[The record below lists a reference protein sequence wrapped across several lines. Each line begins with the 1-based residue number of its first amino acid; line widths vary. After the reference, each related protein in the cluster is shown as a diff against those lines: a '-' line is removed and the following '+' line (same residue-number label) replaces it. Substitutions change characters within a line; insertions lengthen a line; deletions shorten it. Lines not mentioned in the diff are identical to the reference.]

1 MMGEK
6 DPRTVVHVEHCSKS
20 FSGVTVFDDVSF
32 DLAAGEIHCL
42 VGENGAGKSTFIKIL
57 SGAYVPDSGRIVIC
71 GKEVRHFNPD
81 VLKKMGVQTIYQNQ
95 FLMHD
100 LTVAENIFMGDYVTG
115 KGGLMSYKKLVQKAG
130 EILKETEMEIDPA
143 QLLGDLDIT
152 ERQAV
157 QIARALAQEAKVLIL
172 DEPTASYGKREK
184 STLLR
189 LVRKIAAKGIGVIY
203 ISHHLDEV
211 FELADRVT
219 VIRDGKKVACY
230 KRDEITEQG
239 LIRDMVGRDTDM
251 FYSREEVEKGMG
263 ELEVSKIYKQGYV
276 KETSF
281 KMRRGEILGFGGMVG
296 SGRTELANLLF
307 GAVRP
312 DGGTV
317 RIDGKEITAKDPHS
331 AIRNG
336 ICLITEDRQQ
346 TGMFLDH
353 SVGWNFTSAI
363 INKKKGMLL
372 HQQKENQTLND
383 YIEKIQIKTQG
394 PEQEIKYLS
403 GGNQQKVVLAKWL
416 HTNAEVI
423 IFDEPTKGID
433 IGAKEDVYK
442 LMLDL
447 ARAGKFIIMISSDMP
462 ELIALSDRVAVMKE
476 RRLVAELSGAQINE
490 ETILA
495 TSIGG

>member
-1 MMGEK
+1 MEEK
-6 DPRTVVHVEHCSKS
+6 NPNVVVHVEDCSKS
-20 FSGVTVFDDVSF
+20 FSGVTVFDRVSF
-32 DLAAGEIHCL
+32 DLLAGEIHCL

-57 SGAYVPDSGRIVIC
+57 SGAYIPDSGRIFV
-71 GKEVRHFNPD
+71 GGQEVKHFDPD
-81 VLKKMGVQTIYQNQ
+81 VLKKMGVQTIYQSQ

-100 LTVAENIFMGDYVTG
+100 LTVAENVFMGDYVTG
-115 KGGLMSYKKLVQKAG
+115 KGGLMNYKKLAQRAR
-130 EILKETEMEIDPA
+130 EILAETEMDIDPNRI
-143 QLLGDLDIT
+143 LGELDIT

-184 STLLR
+184 TTLLN
-189 LVRKIAAKGIGVIY
+189 LVKKIAAKGIGVIY

-219 VIRDGKKVACY
+219 VIRDGMKIACY
-230 KRDEITEQG
+230 NKAEITEQQ

-251 FYSREEVEKGMG
+251 FYSREDVEKGEGIM
-263 ELEVSKIYKQGYV
+263 EVRDLYKKGYV
-276 KETSF
+276 KKTSF

-296 SGRTELANLLF
+296 SGRTELANLIF

-312 DGGTV
+312 DSGAV
-317 RIDGKEITAKDPHS
+317 FIDGKDVTAKDPHM
-331 AIRNG
+331 AIKNG

-353 SVGWNFTSAI
+353 SVGWNFISAV
-363 INKKKGMLL
+363 INKKKGVLL
-372 HQQKENQTLND
+372 HQQKENKILED
-383 YIEKIQIKTQG
+383 YIDRIQIKTQG

-416 HTNAEVI
+416 HTDADVI

-433 IGAKEDVYK
+433 IGAKEDVYR

-462 ELIALSDRVAVMKE
+462 ELIAMSDRVEVMKD
-476 RRLVAELSGAQINE
+476 RKLIVELTGPEINE
-490 ETILA
+490 EAILA
-495 TSIGG
+495 ASIGG